1 VIVSAEI
8 DTNGL
13 VKALG
18 VAAAYSSR
26 TTVEVINGACRD
38 IIFKASAQT
47 KKADPKR
54 IEADLTRSV
63 YTITQSKTGRTLKK
77 AKTGYQAALIV
88 YKIVNKKRAS
98 RGLPGI
104 AGQTMGQEATKFI
117 KRRMNASG
125 YIAYAGWNNAL
136 IAFGGRGF
144 GTGKMKKRAA
154 PADFGPAY
162 SNADRGFGR
171 PARIGD
177 MIAEMANRA
186 TKAFEISGA
195 LVQRI
200 VYEKQ
205 YDIVRHVNEK
215 LAAKYRTL

>member
-1 VIVSAEI
+1 MIVSAEI
-8 DTNGL
+8 DTRGL
-13 VKALG
+13 VQALG
-18 VAAAYSSR
+18 IAAAYSSR

-38 IIFKASAQT
+38 IIFKAAAAT

-63 YTITQSKTGRTLKK
+63 YSITQSKTGRILKK
-77 AKTGYQAALIV
+77 PKTGYQAALIV

-98 RGLPGI
+98 RGLPGV
-104 AGQTMGQEATKFI
+104 AGQLMGQEAAKFI

-144 GTGKMKKRAA
+144 GSGKIKKKAS
-154 PADFGPAY
+154 PAEYGPAY
-162 SNADRGFGR
+162 SNAERGFGR

-186 TKAFEISGA
+186 TKAFEISGP

-200 VYEKQ
+200 VYEKEA
-205 YDIVRHVNEK
+205 DIIRHVNEK
-215 LAAKYRTL
+215 LTAKYRTL

>member
-1 VIVSAEI
+1 MIVSAEI
-8 DTNGL
+8 DTSGL

-54 IEADLTRSV
+54 IEADLTRSIYV
-63 YTITQSKTGRTLKK
+63 ITQSKTGRALKK
-77 AKTGYQAALIV
+77 PKTGYQAALIV
-88 YKIVNKKRAS
+88 YKIVNKKRAD
-98 RGLPGI
+98 RGLPGV
-104 AGQTMGQEATKFI
+104 AGQVMGQEAAKFI

-144 GTGKMKKRAA
+144 GSGKIKKKAT
-154 PADFGPAY
+154 PNEYGPAY
-162 SNADRGFGR
+162 SNAERGFGH

-177 MIAEMANRA
+177 MVAEMANRA
-186 TKAFEISGA
+186 TKAFEISGP
-195 LVQRI
+195 LMQRI

-205 YDIVRHVNEK
+205 ADIVRHLEEK
-215 LAAKYRTL
+215 LGKKFKEL